1 MRKVGMEVIYKYSL
15 FTSPHFPL
23 TPFSSSFSLP
33 PNGANGESKVVIGLI
48 VASDDTFGRIG
59 EGLDGSW

>member
-33 PNGANGESKVVIGLI
+33 PNGANGESKVVIGLM
-48 VASDDTFGRIG
+48 VGGKGTGGNRSKGR
-59 EGLDGSW
+59 